1 MSKIIEIAGLHKVYR
16 TGAEDLSVLNDINVS
31 IAKNCSLTITGHSG
45 SGKST
50 LLNLI
55 SGLDFP
61 TAGSIEVN
69 GQRVDSM
76 NEVELTTYRSFYVG
90 LIFQFHY
97 LLNDFT
103 ALENVML
110 PGYMSGQK
118 RGFAE
123 ERAFELLKEVGLE
136 ERLDHYPLQMSGG
149 ERQRVAVA
157 RALINDPDLILADE
171 PTGNLDEKNSKMV
184 EDILFAL
191 IENHQKTMLLVTHD
205 LNLAERG
212 TRQMQLEH
220 GELFEL

>member
-16 TGAEDLSVLNDINVS
+16 TGDEDLSVLNDINVS

-61 TAGSIEVN
+61 TEGSIEVN

-110 PGYMSGQK
+110 PSYMCGQK
-118 RGFAE
+118 RDFAE

-205 LNLAERG
+205 RNLAQRG
-212 TRQMQLEH
+212 TRRMRLEH

>member
-1 MSKIIEIAGLHKVYR
+1 MNKIIEISHLHKVYR
-16 TGAEDLSVLNDINVS
+16 TGYEDLLVLHNINVS
-31 IAKNCSLTITGHSG
+31 VTKNCSLTITGHSG

-61 TAGSIEVN
+61 TKGRIAVN

-76 NEVELTTYRSFYVG
+76 NEAELTQYRSLYIG

-110 PGYMSGQK
+110 PHYMSGQK
-118 RGFAE
+118 RKSAE
-123 ERAFELLKEVGLE
+123 ERAFMLLKEVGLE
-136 ERLDHYPLQMSGG
+136 ERIDHYPLQLSGG

-191 IENHQKTMLLVTHD
+191 IENHRKTMLLVTHD
-205 LNLAERG
+205 RNLAERG
-212 TRQMQLEH
+212 SRQMRLEH